1 MFFGNFEI
9 AIFLKTAKAVL
20 IYRGGEINA
29 AAFFEMPLVDAAV
42 QAQPHDDKLF
52 GTFGR
57 RQFFKIARM
66 GRGINSV
73 ADTET
78 PVRRL
83 ADADIVV
90 SLPVKKVVTAG

>member
-20 IYRGGEINA
+20 IYRGEINA